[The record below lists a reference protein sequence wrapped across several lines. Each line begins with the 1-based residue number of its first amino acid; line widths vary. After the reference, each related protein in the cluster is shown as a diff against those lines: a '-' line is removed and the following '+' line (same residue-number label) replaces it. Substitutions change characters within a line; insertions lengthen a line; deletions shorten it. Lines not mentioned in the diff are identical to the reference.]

1 LYKRSYGPGE
11 KFKFSASLFFI
22 QSLANF
28 LFAVVVAKV
37 VSILNKNQTTPEE
50 NTKTYFPRGMRSD
63 TPAMSN
69 SYKFFLLSVTGL
81 FQVLSGFLSN
91 KSLEYLS
98 LTSKSIFKSI
108 KPVPIIFFGSLMGHK
123 YHLSRRIGVV
133 FLSVGIIPFMAFNA
147 NPSIVSASTDWWF
160 WGIFCAL
167 PAVMMD
173 GIVGS
178 VQDEI
183 TKKYKPSSSQLS
195 YHVHIWG
202 IILFGAYMILSGEVL
217 LVLEFIRKYPEV
229 LWRLLMLSVATPI
242 GNLFIFSTIVQ
253 FGAVKC
259 SIVTTLRK
267 LSVLFLFG
275 IGSTTLIQWIAVGGV
290 ILGVCLD
297 IYGGNKDKEKI
308 KTS

>member
-1 LYKRSYGPGE
+1 
-11 KFKFSASLFFI
+11 
-22 QSLANF
+22 
-28 LFAVVVAKV
+28 
-37 VSILNKNQTTPEE
+37 
-50 NTKTYFPRGMRSD
+50 MRSD

-69 SYKFFLLSVTGL
+69 GFKFFLLSLTGL

-98 LTSKSIFKSI
+98 LTHKSIFKSI

-123 YHLSRRIGVV
+123 YHLSRHIGVV
-133 FLSVGIIPFMAFNA
+133 FLSVSISIYGFDA
-147 NPSIVSASTDWWF
+147 NPSYVSTSTDWVF
-160 WGIFCAL
+160 WGICCAL
-167 PAVMMD
+167 LAVVMD

-297 IYGGNKDKEKI
+297 IYGGNKNKEKI
-308 KTS
+308 KIP